1 MDMFY
6 RAMHCKRSSY
16 GLLIYMLFF
25 LGENANENKVLVTAT
40 NILKRDYRIQFVCIQ
55 VENKFES
62 WIEIHNE
69 AKTEQK
75 PSTSTDQSLK

>member
-1 MDMFY
+1 
-6 RAMHCKRSSY
+6 
-16 GLLIYMLFF
+16 MLVYALFL
-25 LGENANENKVLVTAT
+25 LGENTNENKVLYTAT

-69 AKTEQK
+69 AKTDK
-75 PSTSTDQSLK
+75 KTATSTNHSSE